1 MIKLIRVDII
11 KLAVVQVKMSTM
23 KRSRDDDDDDEDVE
37 DVENVEN
44 VDKKEVKEKNVENVD
59 KKKKPKKSLLSLDFV
74 SKDLFH
80 DSDINSL
87 DSASL
92 KDILK
97 HHGLSQVGK
106 KNDLKERILNQ
117 IPFPKYEPKAKSYE
131 WDSSDKKP
139 VYLLLKAKTGK
150 GNCVR
155 CLTPIDQGRPIVAK
169 DTWDPQMRHAVQRK
183 YHAEC
188 MMAFP
193 PESIGS
199 YDDIHW
205 DESAD
210 KTLLPLVSRLFSE
223 YHPNGSALLER
234 ETPIE
239 HQGLRQESKELKS
252 QGFTAVQA
260 MAILDEKIV

>member
-1 MIKLIRVDII
+1 
-11 KLAVVQVKMSTM
+11 MSTM
-23 KRSRDDDDDDEDVE
+23 KRSRDDGDDDDD
-37 DVENVEN
+37 DVENEEN
-44 VDKKEVKEKNVENVD
+44 VDKKEVKEV
-59 KKKKPKKSLLSLDFV
+59 KKKKPKKVLSLDFL
-74 SKDLFH
+74 SKMKFH
-80 DSDINSL
+80 DDDINSL

-106 KNDLKERILNQ
+106 KNDLKERILSQ

-139 VYLLLKAKTGK
+139 VYLLFKAKTGK

-169 DTWDPQMRHAVQRK
+169 DTWDVQMRHEVQRK

-188 MMAFP
+188 FTAFP
-193 PESIGS
+193 PEKIGS
-199 YDDIHW
+199 YNDIHW

-223 YHPNGSALLER
+223 YHPNGSALLVR

-252 QGFTAVQA
+252 QGYTAVQA
-260 MAILDEKIV
+260 MAILDEKIM

>member
-1 MIKLIRVDII
+1 
-11 KLAVVQVKMSTM
+11 MSTM
-23 KRSRDDDDDDEDVE
+23 KRSRDDGDDAE
-37 DVENVEN
+37 DVENVENVENIEN
-44 VDKKEVKEKNVENVD
+44 VDKKEVKEI
-59 KKKKPKKSLLSLDFV
+59 KKKKPKKNLLSLDFLN
-74 SKDLFH
+74 KERFH
-80 DSDINSL
+80 DADINSL

-92 KDILK
+92 KDILN

-139 VYLLLKAKTGK
+139 VYLLLKAKSGK

-169 DTWDPQMRHAVQRK
+169 DTWDPQTKYAVQRK
-183 YHAEC
+183 YHVEC
-188 MMAFP
+188 FTAFP
-193 PESIGS
+193 PEKIGS
-199 YDDIHW
+199 YNDIHW
-205 DESAD
+205 DETAD

-223 YHPNGSALLER
+223 NFPNGSALLAR

-239 HQGLRQESKELKS
+239 HQGLRQESKELKGL
-252 QGFTAVQA
+252 GFTAVQA
-260 MAILDEKIV
+260 MAILDEKIM